1 VSIWGSYYKTVA
13 EAKREAEEFAKQDAK
28 FKQHL
33 LDKYGLTTDDLLK
46 AADEKFMSGS
56 QWTKE
61 ELNKIAIISM
71 TKTEAMQKLKDA
83 GVPRDI
89 SGDYHIIKIL
99 EALGLIHLEPPEV
112 RLIKA
117 VDIYG
122 NCIEL
127 TDATIKDIALMYDI
141 KI

>member
-1 VSIWGSYYKTVA
+1 VNVKEYSQKIWEA
-13 EAKREAEEFAKQDAK
+13 EREARAYENYLEGKQWSETDIASMK
-28 FKQHL
+28 VRQKEIN
-33 LDKYGLTTDDLLK
+33 DKMAT
-46 AADEKFMSGS
+46 
-56 QWTKE
+56 
-61 ELNKIAIISM
+61 ISM
-71 TKTEAMQKLKDA
+71 TKAEAMQKLKDA

-99 EALGLIHLEPPEV
+99 EALGLLRIEPEV